1 MAWWFVLLFFSEYG
15 EAWKDSEQ
23 LSLLK
28 QHKSKIKKWLSK
40 FGPCSTRLA
49 TLPESREDLP
59 HDMLGVLYPDGF
71 TMGHPS
77 IMSLER
83 LRRIVANFRLRDRSK
98 GMDASLP
105 VQAPEA
111 SVDGVVQL
119 MTACAGLVKS
129 ASSSSA
135 VSQAEPPR
143 LRLFSKSPE
152 PKGSSSLLA
161 IKDKEANVGDVPGD
175 LAPTGTGSEPAPTP
189 AQTISALK
197 TGLSS
202 KEKEESKRMKRP
214 AAAKS
219 SLKRPAAAESS
230 LKRPAAALVPQP
242 SSAVKKKPSSSNV
255 ALPRTKKSSKRK
267 ASSKSAVADK
277 EARRRLCLSKIPKN
291 VLQSYS
297 SGCSS
302 CRGRPYCTV
311 SCWIKRGYW
320 VET

>member
-1 MAWWFVLLFFSEYG
+1 
-15 EAWKDSEQ
+15 
-23 LSLLK
+23 
-28 QHKSKIKKWLSK
+28 
-40 FGPCSTRLA
+40 
-49 TLPESREDLP
+49 
-59 HDMLGVLYPDGF
+59 
-71 TMGHPS
+71 MGHPS

-105 VQAPEA
+105 VKAPEA

-143 LRLFSKSPE
+143 LRLFSKSPD

-161 IKDKEANVGDVPGD
+161 IKDKEENAEGVPGD
-175 LAPTGTGSEPAPTP
+175 LAPTGTGAKTAPTP

-202 KEKEESKRMKRP
+202 KEKEESQRMARP

-219 SLKRPAAAESS
+219 SLKRPHTHLHTHTLSHTEATTQRLLHTDAFTHRRFCTQTVLRRHFYTNAFTHRRFYTQT
-230 LKRPAAALVPQP
+230 LLHTDTFTHRHFYT
-242 SSAVKKKPSSSNV
+242 KKP
-255 ALPRTKKSSKRK
+255 LHT
-267 ASSKSAVADK
+267 
-277 EARRRLCLSKIPKN
+277 EAFTHRRSYTEAFTHRLLYTQT
-291 VLQSYS
+291 LLHTEAFTHRHFYTQ
-297 SGCSS
+297 
-302 CRGRPYCTV
+302 TLLHT
-311 SCWIKRGYW
+311 
-320 VET
+320 EAFT